1 MKKNGI
7 LLNLFRIL
15 PIVLISC
22 LLVLGIVSTDTF
34 KSKAAL
40 EVPDDYEYVDTWD
53 DSYLLTNLEGE
64 QTIEA
69 EGTPTGTVSKN
80 SDAESKGGGCSSVI
94 VSSVAIGGFA
104 ALIGAFFVKR
114 KISK

>member
-22 LLVLGIVSTDTF
+22 LLVLGIVSTNTF
-34 KSKAAL
+34 KAKATL
-40 EVPDDYEYVDTWD
+40 IEPDDYEYVDTWD
-53 DSYLLTNLEGE
+53 DSYLLDNIDGE

-69 EGTPTGTVSKN
+69 EGTPTGTISEGSGAGNK
-80 SDAESKGGGCSSVI
+80 SGCSSVI
-94 VSSVAIGGFA
+94 VSPTAIGVFV
-104 ALIGAFFVKR
+104 ALIGAFFVKS
-114 KISK
+114 KIYK